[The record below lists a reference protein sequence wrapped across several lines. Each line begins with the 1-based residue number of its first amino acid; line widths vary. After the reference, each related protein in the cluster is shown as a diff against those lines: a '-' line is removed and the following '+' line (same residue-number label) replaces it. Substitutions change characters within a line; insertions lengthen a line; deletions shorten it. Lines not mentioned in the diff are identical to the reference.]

1 MGHWPNTQ
9 RRVIARVLQPLC
21 HDTRFMGQGWMREA
35 CPAELSAECTG
46 RQGVRRWR
54 APAAAGQGWEAVA
67 GGIWGCPEVRQPE
80 SKDAFLES
88 REAVGSGTSCELR
101 LQL

>member
-1 MGHWPNTQ
+1 M
-9 RRVIARVLQPLC
+9 
-21 HDTRFMGQGWMREA
+21 
-35 CPAELSAECTG
+35 
-46 RQGVRRWR
+46 RRWR

>member
-1 MGHWPNTQ
+1 M
-9 RRVIARVLQPLC
+9 
-21 HDTRFMGQGWMREA
+21 
-35 CPAELSAECTG
+35 
-46 RQGVRRWR
+46 RRWR
-54 APAAAGQGWEAVA
+54 APAAAGQGWEGVA